1 MDRLALGL
9 VAVALLA
16 GQLACVAP
24 GEVLLAMGTL
34 LVVVGAG
41 RRDGQGR
48 RRGRA
53 RLALVAAGIVA
64 LGYLRAEGRV
74 RRHELARAS
83 VLENGPRTF
92 DGTVEVTSSPVV
104 THGTLRFHARPDVGP
119 GEGGAGAQL
128 GGAPLP
134 ELVDDV
140 VLYDGPPD
148 LARGDRLAVTAHLSL
163 PERFWNDSDPRPA
176 AAHAGTLLSGGTEAV
191 RRLSRGHG
199 IGAFIDRARAAV
211 RRRIDATFRPDE
223 APLAR
228 ALVLGEEDLAP
239 EDAAAFRTSGLSHL
253 LAVSGTHLVLVV
265 AGTLALL
272 RALLVRIEPL
282 AARVDVG
289 RLVALAGPPL
299 AFVYASFAGGSGS
312 ALRAAWMSAFVA
324 LARVFGRRA
333 EAFRALVLSSLAM
346 AWLDPLVAFDV
357 SFALSV
363 AATLGL
369 LVIAPALGRWSLRR
383 LAQVPPP
390 LRSLATRPAM
400 GAVVRTIAAT
410 VAASLACAPILA
422 GFAPTLPLG
431 GALANL
437 LAVPLGE
444 LAALPLCLAHACL
457 FPWPDAE
464 RGAAEAGGASLGWL
478 RLLATWFSRRANAEV
493 LAPTSLEVAVVI
505 AFAAIAA
512 LGVASWRSRAMLAL
526 GGIGALAACE
536 ALARSRA
543 APHGELRVTYLDIGQ
558 GDSALVDLPDGE
570 ALLIDGGGLVGSPI
584 DVGARVLLP
593 LLRARRRTR
602 LAAVILT
609 HPHPDHFLGLVPLLA
624 SSVQVGEL
632 WDSGQGERE
641 AMGGGYA
648 QLLAEARAAGVPV
661 RRPAELCSGRA
672 RELGGVDLRVLA
684 PCPDVDGD
692 LDPNDNSVVVRLSY
706 GQRSFL
712 FVVDAERAEE
722 RRLLAR
728 AASSPADALAADVLK
743 VGHHGSRTS
752 TSPDFLA
759 AVSPSLA
766 VASCGVRNRFGHP
779 HPETL
784 ATFAASPTRL
794 LRTDRS
800 GAVQIT
806 TNGSD
811 LRLDTAAASP

>member
-1 MDRLALGL
+1 MDRLALGI

-24 GEVLLAMGTL
+24 GEVILAMGTVL
-34 LVVVGAG
+34 LAVGCS
-41 RRDGQGR
+41 RRQKR
-48 RRGRA
+48 P
-53 RLALVAAGIVA
+53 RLALVAAAIAV
-64 LGYLRAEGRV
+64 LGYLRAEESV
-74 RRHELARAS
+74 RRHEDARAR
-83 VLENGPRTF
+83 VLANGPRTF
-92 DGTVEVTSSPVV
+92 DGVVEVISSPVA
-104 THGTLRFHARPDVGP
+104 THGTLRFHARPELVA
-119 GEGGAGAQL
+119 EGGAQPQL
-128 GGAPLP
+128 GGEPLP
-134 ELVDDV
+134 EPVDDV

-176 AAHAGTLLSGGTEAV
+176 AAHTGTLLSGGTEAV

-265 AGTLALL
+265 AGTLAVL
-272 RALLVRIEPL
+272 RALLVRIGPL
-282 AARVDVG
+282 ASRLDVG

-324 LARVFGRRA
+324 LARIFGRRA

-346 AWLDPLVAFDV
+346 ALVDPLVAFDV
-357 SFALSV
+357 SFALSL

-369 LVIAPALGRWSLRR
+369 LVIAPALVRWLGDVLARAPLLGRFASRPSAGALLRT
-383 LAQVPPP
+383 L
-390 LRSLATRPAM
+390 
-400 GAVVRTIAAT
+400 AAT
-410 VAASLACAPILA
+410 LAASVACAPLLA

-431 GALANL
+431 GALANR

-444 LAALPLCLAHACL
+444 LAALSLCLAHACL

-464 RGAAEAGGASLGWL
+464 RGAAEAGGAALGWL
-478 RLLATWFSRRANAEV
+478 RILATWFSRRANAEV
-493 LAPTSLEVAVVI
+493 LAPTPLEQAVVVAFVAVAVL
-505 AFAAIAA
+505 A
-512 LGVASWRSRAMLAL
+512 VRSWRSRAMLAAS
-526 GGIGALAACE
+526 GLATLVACE
-536 ALARSRA
+536 LLVRARGS
-543 APHGELRVTYLDIGQ
+543 PHGELRVTYLDVGQ
-558 GDSALVDLPDGE
+558 GDSALIDLPDGE
-570 ALLIDGGGLVGSPI
+570 AILVDGGGMVGSPVDI
-584 DVGARVLLP
+584 GARVLLP
-593 LLRARRRTR
+593 LLRARRRDH

-624 SSVQVGEL
+624 SPVHVGEL

-641 AMGGGYA
+641 SMGGGYA
-648 QLLAEARAAGVPV
+648 QLLAEARAAGIPV
-661 RRPAELCSGRA
+661 RRPAELCGSR
-672 RELGGVDLRVLA
+672 RLGEVQLRVLA

-692 LDPNDNSVVVRLSY
+692 LDPNDNSLVVRLTY

-712 FVVDAERAEE
+712 FVGDAERAEE

-728 AASSPADALAADVLK
+728 AARSPADTLAADVLK

-759 AVSPSLA
+759 AVAPSLA
-766 VASCGVRNRFGHP
+766 VASSGVRNRFGHP

-784 ATFAASPTRL
+784 ATFAASSTRL
-794 LRTDRS
+794 LRTDRR

-806 TNGSD
+806 TDGSD
-811 LRLDTAAASP
+811 LRLDTAAAPP